1 MTNKMKKTREQII
14 QTMHD
19 RLAQGLDPL
28 TGEKMET
35 IGCISQTNG
44 IFHDE
49 TGKEV
54 TLNSRGTWIY
64 VK

>member
-1 MTNKMKKTREQII
+1 MNQTKTTDMKNL
-14 QTMHD
+14 MLS

-35 IGCISQTNG
+35 KGKISVTSKGCV
-44 IFHDE
+44 DE

-54 TLNSRGTWIY
+54 TLSPKGTWIY
-64 VK
+64 KCN